1 MGKQIKRSEIAEQDL
16 YKEIRE
22 SAKKTVTKINALNK
36 SLKKTAE
43 VIKTDLSTPLD
54 KTVSGLTKL
63 DTAVSKMNATMTESV
78 KLDKAKSE
86 ALKAQKEA
94 EEQIYKVEQQR
105 EKALQQQMNTE
116 KKVRVES
123 ERLAKIE
130 AKRTKGLKDQNNAY
144 KQLVIKTRD
153 QKNESKKL
161 GAELL
166 KLESSGKRN
175 TKEYRKLATSFDKVT
190 RSAQKGD
197 KALKKLDG
205 QVGDN
210 FRNVGNYS
218 KGLSK
223 LKGGFASLGLAMGG
237 AMIIRDVFNVI
248 KDFDQA
254 QANLAS
260 VLGVSRD
267 KMKALTDQ
275 AKELGATTRFTAS
288 QVSELQLEFSK
299 LGFTQS
305 EIEGMTESTLL
316 LASATGS
323 ELGETATIVG
333 ATMRG
338 FGLDVSETQRVTDV
352 MSKSF
357 TTSSLD
363 MAKFSTAMA
372 SVAPVANLAGKT
384 IEQTTALIGTLT
396 DRGIDAST
404 AGTGLRNM
412 FLRAN
417 KAGLTFDE
425 ALEQIASSTD
435 QTGEAMDLFGTRGAT
450 LGVVL
455 ANNRDQVAKLTD
467 GMDDATGSTKEMAD
481 MQMETL
487 GGSLDLL
494 KSAWQGLILAMDDAG
509 GVGEKIRHSLR
520 FIADNLGS
528 IFKVLKAVGLG
539 WLAYRISL
547 KLVNKETGKFIGFGI
562 VSTIRKM
569 TKALVLMTKGTRGAS
584 LGFRS
589 IGTAIKSIP
598 LVGIITGIVSLTS
611 LLWDFGEQ
619 EEDTEEKV
627 DDLTKALNAQKNALA
642 KLRSEIELG
651 LEDKNFGKML
661 FEFSKTEIEDFAST
675 LESEISAGLDKVT
688 STAEKFGIGFEEITS
703 KSIVGLGDKIEAEF
717 FKVQGDPNLQQ
728 GAKGIVEAIMSTDE
742 LSIKLA
748 QLEKIKA
755 ELEKRN
761 KAEAKANADST
772 KTERARN
779 TELKRSVNIQ
789 KEKNDLLKNRNKLEE
804 NFAKITNQT
813 QIKDI
818 DKDIKIQE
826 KQQAENIAL
835 GIDFDESK
843 LKDLINKRQ
852 NLVIQGIERTNEYIK
867 GVESQK
873 LDERFKKERDKITS
887 QATKLLD
894 QAKLTTDE
902 KAKIEANLQTELDV
916 INQAEII
923 ANKSLNETFVF
934 MDQEKNL
941 KIIEAKKD
949 TNLKLAE
956 VDNNREATIEG
967 IYTKERKEFK
977 RSLLRTKKTNEEVSA
992 EMLKF
997 DIEQLE
1003 KKIKAYSDAGLKILD
1018 LEIELEEL
1026 KRQETLKFDEQ
1037 TLNDK
1042 KNLADAELAII
1053 QGLTNAYNELA
1064 DRRIAKIQEEIDM
1077 AKKRYDNYVALAKN
1091 GNITAKES
1099 LAVEAKLIAEA
1110 NQRKAKEEKRK
1121 QRVQLASSV
1130 LQSYITNSANPN
1142 VKNPL
1147 SKTITDT
1154 VLLTEF
1160 IKSLPAFA
1168 DGTEDTGAN
1177 GRGVDGKG
1185 GFQAILHPN
1194 ERVLTKDQNKLVGG
1208 MTNED
1213 LSNLAYQYQN
1223 GLIVRGLND
1232 GSDPMINAE
1241 NQLLIKKLDSLEN
1254 TIKNKPETNIELE
1267 EIIGGVMSITRQKKQ
1282 GNTKI
1287 YNRYRVN

>member
-1 MGKQIKRSEIAEQDL
+1 
-16 YKEIRE
+16 
-22 SAKKTVTKINALNK
+22 
-36 SLKKTAE
+36 
-43 VIKTDLSTPLD
+43 
-54 KTVSGLTKL
+54 
-63 DTAVSKMNATMTESV
+63 
-78 KLDKAKSE
+78 
-86 ALKAQKEA
+86 
-94 EEQIYKVEQQR
+94 
-105 EKALQQQMNTE
+105 
-116 KKVRVES
+116 
-123 ERLAKIE
+123 
-130 AKRTKGLKDQNNAY
+130 
-144 KQLVIKTRD
+144 
-153 QKNESKKL
+153 
-161 GAELL
+161 
-166 KLESSGKRN
+166 
-175 TKEYRKLATSFDKVT
+175 
-190 RSAQKGD
+190 
-197 KALKKLDG
+197 
-205 QVGDN
+205 
-210 FRNVGNYS
+210 
-218 KGLSK
+218 
-223 LKGGFASLGLAMGG
+223 
-237 AMIIRDVFNVI
+237 
-248 KDFDQA
+248 
-254 QANLAS
+254 
-260 VLGVSRD
+260 LGVSRD
-267 KMKALTDQ
+267 QMKALTEQ
-275 AKELGATTRFTAS
+275 SKELGATTRFTAAE
-288 QVSELQLEFSK
+288 VSELQLEFAK
-299 LGFTQS
+299 LGFTQ
-305 EIEGMTESTLL
+305 EQIEGMTQSTLD
-316 LASATGS
+316 LAGATGS

-338 FGLDVSETQRVTDV
+338 FSLDVSETQRVTDV

-363 MAKFSTAMA
+363 MSKFATAMA
-372 SVAPVANLAGKT
+372 AVAPVANLAGKT
-384 IEQTTALIGTLT
+384 IEETTALIGALT

-412 FLRAN
+412 FLKSN

-425 ALEQIASSTD
+425 ALEQIATSTD

-455 ANNRDQVAKLTD
+455 ANNRDQVLTLKEGLDEAK
-467 GMDDATGSTKEMAD
+467 GSTKEMAD
-481 MQMETL
+481 MQMQTL

-494 KSAWQGLILAMDDAG
+494 KSAWQGLILSMDEAG

-520 FIADNLGS
+520 FIADNLGN

-539 WLAYRISL
+539 WLSYRISL

-562 VSTIRKM
+562 VSTLRKM
-569 TKALVLMTKGTRGAS
+569 TKALVLMTKGTRGAA

-589 IGTAIKSIP
+589 IGNAIKTIP
-598 LVGIITGIVSLTS
+598 LVGIISGIVTLTS
-611 LLWDFGEQ
+611 LLWDFGDA

-627 DDLTKALNAQKNALA
+627 DDLTKSINEQKKALA

-651 LEDKNFGKML
+651 LEDKTYGKML
-661 FEFSKTEIEDFAST
+661 FEFSKTEIEDFAKT
-675 LESEISAGLDKVT
+675 LEDEISVGLDKVT
-688 STAEKFGIGFEEITS
+688 STAEKFGIGFEEITAQ
-703 KSIVGLGDKIEAEF
+703 SIVGLGNKIEAEF

-742 LSIKLA
+742 LAIKLA

-761 KAEAKANADST
+761 KAEAKANDENN
-772 KTERARN
+772 KTQRASN
-779 TELKRSVNIQ
+779 TELKRSVDLQ

-843 LKDLINKRQ
+843 LKELINKRQ
-852 NLVIQGIERTNEYIK
+852 KLVLEGIERTNEYIK

-873 LDERFKKERDKITS
+873 LDERFKKERDKIQT
-887 QATKLLD
+887 QATKLLAQD
-894 QAKLTTDE
+894 KLKADE
-902 KAKIEANLQTELDV
+902 KAKIEQNLQIELAV
-916 INQAEII
+916 IDEAEII
-923 ANKSLNETFVF
+923 ANKSLNESFVF
-934 MDQEKNL
+934 MDKEKNV

-949 TNLKLAE
+949 TALKLAE
-956 VDNNREATIEG
+956 VDNHVQETIEG
-967 IYTKERKEFK
+967 VYARQQKEFK
-977 RSLLRTKKTNEEVSA
+977 LNLLKTKKTNEEVA
-992 EMLKF
+992 NDMLDF

-1003 KKIKAYSDAGLKILD
+1003 KKIEAYKKAGLKTLD
-1018 LEIELEEL
+1018 LEIQLEEL

-1037 TLNDK
+1037 TINDK
-1042 KNLADAELAII
+1042 KSLAEQELAII

-1077 AKKRYDNYVALAKN
+1077 AQKRYDSYVELAKN

-1099 LAVEAKLIAEA
+1099 LAVESKLIAEA
-1110 NQRKAKEEKRK
+1110 NLRKEKEEKRK

-1177 GRGVDGKG
+1177 GRGIDGKG

-1208 MTNED
+1208 MSNED
-1213 LSNLAYQYQN
+1213 LSQLAYQYQN
-1223 GLIVRGLND
+1223 GLIVNGMND
-1232 GSDPMINAE
+1232 GTNNMINAE
-1241 NQLLIKKLDSLEN
+1241 NQLLLKKLDSLEN